1 MRKNLLSNIT
11 GPETPKADSEA
22 RSEYTRRGASRSMM
36 ISIDEMAENAKKMI
50 AGDAIVN
57 LDPTLID
64 GSFISDRI
72 EDDDEDY
79 VSLRDAIKERG
90 RPLRSLCVPTRRRRA
105 AI

>member
-1 MRKNLLSNIT
+1 
-11 GPETPKADSEA
+11 
-22 RSEYTRRGASRSMM
+22 MM

-64 GSFISDRI
+64 GSFVSDRI
-72 EDDDEDY
+72 EDNDEDY
-79 VSLRDAIKERG
+79 IALRDAIKERG
-90 RPLRSLCVPTRRRRA
+90 RPLRSLCVHTRRRRV